1 MFITVWGIDNMKEQ
15 RINLNSTQTADATL
29 GVIEQPSNRF
39 VDLGI
44 VTPTQ
49 NEDLDLANKFSQAV
63 DIYGK
68 EKKAEAIVN
77 EKLLAKKQKEL
88 NAEQKRLG
96 DFNAIVALRDYEKE
110 LSEVVGED
118 GLPLTNEQKEVI
130 AKDWFI
136 AQVDANNNSNKTPA
150 QKESFYNKLS
160 SGYSVFAGKLSGRNY
175 KDKKAI
181 GKNLINNYLDAG
193 LINPNTTEGERELR
207 KLQRK
212 YGLTE
217 GETGEATRASLDN
230 RIKIATNN
238 FEASIKDYEDQKE
251 GMIAKCISEGGS
263 NSNCTKSVDKTIA
276 HPREALFSMINEARQ
291 YTGFGSGGKSKLL
304 ASKAWVEYENIKV
317 KLKEIENLIGFK
329 KDVEKNP
336 NTSISSYPA
345 EHQKDLLEHQKELAN
360 NYLATGDIKK
370 YNDILTANS
379 GTKEYRNKL
388 ASGFKVMV
396 NSVLSNILS
405 NDKFDAKSFQSLID
419 VSNNDSLVEMQNI
432 INGNE
437 IVSAMVTMKNSGF
450 DEGQILEM
458 AKGWKDI
465 NIDNSNMK
473 AVMGDEW
480 QDELRKQSLDSGL
493 FITPQQVTVLKKMGI
508 SSSGI
513 DGWEDII
520 SNFVSSQVSDVGA
533 GKTEGLKF
541 NNGIKLPN
549 TLITEANAIDKNIDI
564 ASLLFYSINNN
575 DAYKNIFE
583 TLDVD
588 LSSSDVVMRQTG
600 GGSFNL
606 VIGDKDIGIN
616 ISRLDILS
624 MVDGYHNYIEKQKQL
639 AEVEASIDRNSGGST
654 GILDA
659 VDKVVEAITASP
671 KVRAND
677 ILIKKVV
684 EDKKSVAVSS
694 KKHKDVLLTVD
705 EKKHYSTLS
714 PEYKDVY
721 LETVKKRVNYG
732 SRVKRKAGIKP
743 TNPAA
748 LNSAESLN
756 GWWATMFLNIFN

>member
-1 MFITVWGIDNMKEQ
+1 
-15 RINLNSTQTADATL
+15 
-29 GVIEQPSNRF
+29 
-39 VDLGI
+39 
-44 VTPTQ
+44 
-49 NEDLDLANKFSQAV
+49 
-63 DIYGK
+63 
-68 EKKAEAIVN
+68 
-77 EKLLAKKQKEL
+77 
-88 NAEQKRLG
+88 
-96 DFNAIVALRDYEKE
+96 
-110 LSEVVGED
+110 
-118 GLPLTNEQKEVI
+118 
-130 AKDWFI
+130 
-136 AQVDANNNSNKTPA
+136 
-150 QKESFYNKLS
+150 
-160 SGYSVFAGKLSGRNY
+160 
-175 KDKKAI
+175 
-181 GKNLINNYLDAG
+181 
-193 LINPNTTEGERELR
+193 
-207 KLQRK
+207 
-212 YGLTE
+212 
-217 GETGEATRASLDN
+217 
-230 RIKIATNN
+230 
-238 FEASIKDYEDQKE
+238 
-251 GMIAKCISEGGS
+251 
-263 NSNCTKSVDKTIA
+263 
-276 HPREALFSMINEARQ
+276 
-291 YTGFGSGGKSKLL
+291 
-304 ASKAWVEYENIKV
+304 
-317 KLKEIENLIGFK
+317 
-329 KDVEKNP
+329 
-336 NTSISSYPA
+336 
-345 EHQKDLLEHQKELAN
+345 
-360 NYLATGDIKK
+360 
-370 YNDILTANS
+370 
-379 GTKEYRNKL
+379 
-388 ASGFKVMV
+388 MV

-694 KKHKDVLLTVD
+694 KKTQGC
-705 EKKHYSTLS
+705 S
-714 PEYKDVY
+714 
-721 LETVKKRVNYG
+721 
-732 SRVKRKAGIKP
+732 
-743 TNPAA
+743 
-748 LNSAESLN
+748 
-756 GWWATMFLNIFN
+756 FNCR